1 MALAQAKKG
10 GPYTKS
16 EQRKRREE
24 VYKLYFDYGYSA
36 RKIAEFLKINRN
48 TIYNDISY
56 LHITSLEKGHNVD
69 PICYILNQFERF
81 EIQRTRL
88 RNKLNHV
95 ESFHEK
101 ITIEKFI
108 FNIDMKI
115 ASFQLKF
122 IETPINISKRI
133 VYLINKEYEKMNGKI
148 RNDSMYMFN
157 DVSESAWEKIEKIY
171 HEDFKL
177 DTELDDVAK

>member
-1 MALAQAKKG
+1 MALSQAKKG
-10 GPYTKS
+10 GPYTKNLM
-16 EQRKRREE
+16 EQRRKE
-24 VYKLYFDYGYSA
+24 VHRLYFDYGYSA
-36 RKIAEFLKINRN
+36 RKIAELLKINRN
-48 TIYNDISY
+48 TINNDISY
-56 LHITSLEKGHNVD
+56 WHITSLKKGHNLD
-69 PICYILNQFERF
+69 PICYVLNQIERF

-115 ASFQLKF
+115 ASFQLKLM
-122 IETPINISKRI
+122 ETPINISKRI

-148 RNDSMYMFN
+148 RGDSTYMFS
-157 DVSESAWEKIEKIY
+157 DVSESAWKKIEEIY
-171 HEDFKL
+171 HEDMKL
-177 DTELDDVAK
+177 DTELK